1 MKHTR
6 MPDLLGLADD
16 LLAAG
21 SLRSFT
27 LSLRRVAPPSED
39 DGQTV
44 TIDLTIT
51 ADPSTAPDLSLDNG
65 RDVTAKVIGP
75 VAITM
80 SAAVQYGGDKVA
92 PSCSD
97 VETTY

>member
-1 MKHTR
+1 VKPTR

-27 LSLRRVAPPSED
+27 LSLRRVAPPSDD

-51 ADPSTAPDLSLDNG
+51 A
-65 RDVTAKVIGP
+65 
-75 VAITM
+75 
-80 SAAVQYGGDKVA
+80 AVQYGGDKVA
-92 PSCSD
+92 PFCSD